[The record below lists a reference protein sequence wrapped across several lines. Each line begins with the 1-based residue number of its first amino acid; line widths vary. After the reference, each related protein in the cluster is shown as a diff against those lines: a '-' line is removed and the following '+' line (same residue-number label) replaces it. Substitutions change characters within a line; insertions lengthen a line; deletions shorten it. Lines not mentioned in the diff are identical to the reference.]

1 MSSIQVQTC
10 PNISCIRYSQK
21 DLSINSWLKDAQ
33 GSNCPA
39 NIRTSHGGR
48 ARIIKDRC
56 KTWSIFFEDCLKTL
70 WRLFEDSCASFRS
83 PLCLKAALAHSSPA
97 SSRSLAKFACTFMPS
112 TRPAKHGITSPK
124 NPMQR
129 SITFSRVPLVLK
141 DLKAKSRTCS
151 FLHKASQSKQSKQHC
166 RAYCGCSSQSRW

>member
-1 MSSIQVQTC
+1 MLKVQ
-10 PNISCIRYSQK
+10 IVLQIFVHRMEDQ
-21 DLSINSWLKDAQ
+21 Q
-33 GSNCPA
+33 GS
-39 NIRTSHGGR
+39 S
-48 ARIIKDRC
+48 RIDVRLDQ
-56 KTWSIFFEDCLKTL
+56 SSLKTL
-70 WRLFEDSCASFRS
+70 WRLFKDSCASFRS
-83 PLCLKAALAHSSPA
+83 PLCLKAASAHSSPA

-112 TRPAKHGITSPK
+112 TQPAKHGITSPK